1 MKNIIYKKENGI
13 ARITLNRPKAMNA
26 FTEELFAET
35 KEALIDAE
43 ADEHIKVIIFNGTG
57 RAFSVG
63 MDLTVIDLKG
73 FTSDGTT
80 LTAGYAMSD
89 LIEKS
94 KKVTIAQVHGYCFTA
109 GLELM
114 LFFDLAYCTEGT
126 QFGDTH
132 AKFGLIPRWGLSA
145 RLTRRVGVIKAK
157 EMSYRAMRVKG
168 AEAERIGLV
177 NRAYK
182 DEEELAT
189 EVNKAANDIIKNS
202 FKAIQVTKELYDQR
216 YRMDL
221 DAGVAYELAK
231 DPTEMHTQ
239 EELMALIKKNDCIAS
254 LIVQVLHPFKIP
266 HSKFKINLRDRKF
279 IQPTRKDSTSHRRGK
294 RYRCDDYPRTNRIWC
309 KGIYLFSVRRCLC
322 SLCGENEQFRKRKL

>member
-80 LTAGYAMSD
+80 LTAGY
-89 LIEKS
+89 
-94 KKVTIAQVHGYCFTA
+94 V
-109 GLELM
+109 
-114 LFFDLAYCTEGT
+114 
-126 QFGDTH
+126 GDTH

-239 EELMALIKKNDCIAS
+239 EELMALIKKN
-254 LIVQVLHPFKIP
+254 LK
-266 HSKFKINLRDRKF
+266 
-279 IQPTRKDSTSHRRGK
+279 
-294 RYRCDDYPRTNRIWC
+294 
-309 KGIYLFSVRRCLC
+309 
-322 SLCGENEQFRKRKL
+322 